1 MPKRSA
7 CDLTFVLRTD
17 FRKMALHD
25 LTGTDATNQASN
37 VKLLVDEF
45 LTALKDLTHAA
56 ISKTATFGC
65 EYLSILTLNLIV
77 EGVTEA
83 LSPG

>member
-1 MPKRSA
+1 
-7 CDLTFVLRTD
+7 
-17 FRKMALHD
+17 MALHD
-25 LTGTDATNQASN
+25 LTGTDATNHASN
-37 VKLLVDEF
+37 VKLLVDEL

-65 EYLSILTLNLIV
+65 EYLSILTFNLIV